1 MSIVIYCT
9 VIKSVFQKHVMCCFP
24 SDEQIYKYI
33 MKTHTHTH
41 RLVSQTDC
49 LAQRVSLIHL
59 MTSPLQVF
67 VKGKSFEGDGV
78 TLGTKAGVKT
88 QMTLL
93 PQWMSLYYRSAEPY

>member
-1 MSIVIYCT
+1 
-9 VIKSVFQKHVMCCFP
+9 
-24 SDEQIYKYI
+24 
-33 MKTHTHTH
+33 MKTHTHW
-41 RLVSQTDC
+41 LVSQADC

-88 QMTLL
+88 RTTLWAPVHVITL
-93 PQWMSLYYRSAEPY
+93 SQR